1 MDHGGRV
8 KSLGAQIAHIQT
20 QDLAGAIR
28 DAKLTGL
35 AIKFVY
41 FNPSLCG
48 HSDPP
53 CNRDKVN
60 CQVR

>member
-48 HSDPP
+48 HADPP
-53 CNRDKVN
+53 YKRDTFNR
-60 CQVR
+60 QTR